1 VTRPP
6 GSRKA
11 IPFEVAVLLAHVL
24 LALAIRSVAWP
35 EITTPAYLW
44 SRGMVLYRDVKFL
57 HTPGL
62 IGLLAVLFRA
72 FGPATWVVRA
82 VAVAGPLAAH
92 AMALAHTRSLSA
104 WKRLAVSGFFLV
116 AILVSDGNAVWPTVM
131 MAALSLPIA
140 SDLTRGKWLRAG
152 LAIGAAILMK
162 QTAAAVLV
170 VVVAVLLLRRS
181 YRAIL
186 PVAAGATIP
195 YAAAL
200 VLLAPLGAAR
210 EMLFWTAVVPFRVQE
225 LTPPPGLSSL
235 VMLAAAFAP
244 TAAAA
249 WIERKKG
256 SASTS
261 VLSVPSVPSAA
272 WLLAVAFGFAL
283 LCLPNFLVMQTVA
296 ALPCLA
302 VGAAR
307 LFEIAPPP
315 LSRIAVLYVATWTL
329 SRAAIL
335 AGGATFDARVLFW
348 NEDPAF
354 NAVIARLE
362 RFPPETRVHSELWG
376 NVLPRSR
383 RLPPG
388 GIWVHPWLRW
398 YFQVEDVRHRVLAAA
413 ETPGTVCVD
422 TRTSLPGERIGPY
435 SVRVIGTGPRGTRA
449 PAL

>member
-1 VTRPP
+1 VKRPP
-6 GSRKA
+6 GSRNA
-11 IPFEVAVLLAHVL
+11 IPFEVAVLLAHVA
-24 LALAIRSVAWP
+24 LALAIRTVAWP

-62 IGLLAVLFRA
+62 IGFLAVLFRL

-82 VAVAGPLAAH
+82 VALAGPLAAH
-92 AMALAHTRSLSA
+92 AMALAHTRGLSV
-104 WKRLAVSGFFLV
+104 WKRLAVSGFFVV
-116 AILVSDGNAVWPTVM
+116 AVLVSDGNAVWPTVM
-131 MAALSLPIA
+131 MSALSLPIA
-140 SDLTRGKWLRAG
+140 TDLTRGKWLRAG

-170 VVVAVLLLRRS
+170 VVIAVLVLRRS
-181 YRAIL
+181 YRAIF
-186 PVAAGATIP
+186 PVAAGAALP
-195 YAAAL
+195 YAAAVL
-200 VLLAPLGAAR
+200 LLAPVGAAR
-210 EMLFWTAVVPFRVQE
+210 EMLFWTAIVPFRVQE
-225 LTPPPGLSSL
+225 LTPPPGLSS
-235 VMLAAAFAP
+235 VAMLAAAFAP
-244 TAAAA
+244 TVAAA
-249 WIERKKG
+249 WIERRRG
-256 SASTS
+256 SASTP
-261 VLSVPSVPSAA
+261 VPPSASA
-272 WLLAVAFGFAL
+272 PSATWLLAVAFGFAL

-307 LFEIAPPP
+307 LFAIAPPP
-315 LSRIAVLYVATWTL
+315 LARIAVLYLATWTL

-335 AGGATFDARVLFW
+335 AGGASFDARVLFW

-362 RFPPETRVHSELWG
+362 KFPPDARVHSELWG

-398 YFQVEDVRHRVLAAA
+398 YFPVEDIRRRVLAAA
-413 ETPGTVCVD
+413 ETPGTVWVGF
-422 TRTSLPGERIGPY
+422 RASFPGERVGPY
-435 SVRVIGTGPRGTRA
+435 SVRVIAPRGTRA